1 MIILV
6 PAMTLTATG
15 LRQLL
20 LLNAVIQK
28 QNDIV
33 QAITQQRLVFFAK
46 HIISQLAES
55 SVSKS
60 VASEAFKALTVILPF
75 IKDIYGSFWGQ
86 IVDAVINRWS
96 LLTEQDDSEVP
107 SLHASLR
114 LCATLNKLSGEDAND
129 DLQDIWASE
138 RRSLVGGLLALIGQ
152 LRGMFINVSLPH
164 YVIDLPTS

>member
-1 MIILV
+1 
-6 PAMTLTATG
+6 MTLTATG

-33 QAITQQRLVFFAK
+33 QAIPQQRLVFFAK

-96 LLTEQDDSEVP
+96 LLREQDDSEVP

-152 LRGMFINVSLPH
+152 LRGMFINVSLPN